1 MIIYTF
7 EFDLT
12 LEIHSITDYRSGN
25 TIIHTSYIDSE
36 GSEFPTFTFC
46 PENNTASIKETFD
59 FTKGA
64 FGNDQVTAK
73 NVFCKSMGI
82 CFALQFSENVSILES
97 QKIYIKLKQNYSLE
111 IHANGEEDMLKYTSN
126 PDSSIIN
133 FDATKGNTPK
143 SP

>member
-1 MIIYTF
+1 MQF
-7 EFDLT
+7 MKMCVSFFMGQT
-12 LEIHSITDYRSGN
+12 L
-25 TIIHTSYIDSE
+25 
-36 GSEFPTFTFC
+36 
-46 PENNTASIKETFD
+46 
-59 FTKGA
+59 
-64 FGNDQVTAK
+64 TAK
-73 NVFCKSMGI
+73 NVYSKSLGN